1 MVCLLYGFSAFA
13 DDFSV
18 DGIYYNIT
26 SSQDLTCG
34 VAERPTSYYSGKM
47 IIPEEVVYDGIIYKV
62 TSIGDKAFYYCSG
75 LTSITLPNSV
85 TSIGGYA
92 FGGCSGLTSITLPNS
107 VTSIGDY
114 AFSDCSGLT
123 SITVPESVIS
133 IGFSALGPVRKV
145 IWLPNTP
152 PEGYIY
158 NSGRVNYVSNDNYDF
173 KGGTTYVYQHLSS
186 MFEAGGIVYVPVN
199 PAERTCDI
207 IDCSYSE
214 AANTVNVG
222 MTVVYKGISMNVL
235 NVRPYAFY
243 NNDFIKNLNISFKGA
258 IPMYAF
264 YSCENIPNVNL
275 NNDIT
280 DIGDYAFYGC
290 SSLVAATISNT
301 GNIGNSA
308 FLGCSSLTHA
318 TIENAG
324 SIGPSAF
331 SGCSVLSSINLRNT
345 GSVGFCA
352 FKNCLNV
359 ESLRIAPTVTY
370 ICDSVFYGCSKIGDV
385 TIEEADK
392 LDTFEE
398 ENKLNNATI
407 TFPDWTS
414 SSWSTSYEYSINV
427 WAGETLSFE
436 IWSSGE
442 SFGKLG
448 VFIDGLSV
456 ATITEG
462 GQTKVISQT
471 FETSQIVV
479 LKITLT
485 GYGSVGIR
493 NFRLLT
499 NPNPNPE
506 WIRLGSN
513 GSSPLFS
520 SCALDDVFIGRK
532 LSYNTSSGG
541 GYSPFYR
548 NTSLRAVTITDKE
561 TMIYDN
567 EFYGCTGLKS
577 IKVGNGVTSFG
588 KYAFSGCFA
597 IESLEFG
604 AHVESIGE
612 ESFSD
617 CTGLKTIISHNP
629 VPPVCG
635 TEALDDINKWECTLY
650 IPDTSME
657 AYKAADQWKNFF
669 FFENYDPTGITP
681 PVTTENKS
689 EEVARYDMSGN
700 RVTKDY
706 KGIVIIRYADGTRA
720 KVLNK

>member
-1 MVCLLYGFSAFA
+1 M
-13 DDFSV
+13 
-18 DGIYYNIT
+18 
-26 SSQDLTCG
+26 
-34 VAERPTSYYSGKM
+34 K
-47 IIPEEVVYDGIIYKV
+47 
-62 TSIGDKAFYYCSG
+62 
-75 LTSITLPNSV
+75 
-85 TSIGGYA
+85 
-92 FGGCSGLTSITLPNS
+92 
-107 VTSIGDY
+107 
-114 AFSDCSGLT
+114 
-123 SITVPESVIS
+123 
-133 IGFSALGPVRKV
+133 KV

-152 PEGYIY
+152 PDGYINTSY
-158 NSGRVNYVSNDNYDF
+158 YTNYDGSQKYYYERVNYVANDNYDF
-173 KGGTTYVYQHLSS
+173 EGGTTYVYQHLSS
-186 MFEAGGIVYVPVN
+186 MFESGGIVYVPVN
-199 PAERTCDI
+199 PAERTCDL

-222 MTVVYKGISMNVL
+222 NTVVYKGIYMNVL
-235 NVRPYAFY
+235 NVRPYASY

-280 DIGDYAFYGC
+280 DIGDYAFCGC
-290 SSLVAATISNT
+290 SSL
-301 GNIGNSA
+301 
-308 FLGCSSLTHA
+308 SSIDLR
-318 TIENAG
+318 NAG
-324 SIGPSAF
+324 SIGMSAF
-331 SGCSVLSSINLRNT
+331 RDCSNI
-345 GSVGFCA
+345 
-352 FKNCLNV
+352 
-359 ESLRIAPTVTY
+359 ESLRIAPTVTGIGDY
-370 ICDSVFYGCSKIGDV
+370 AFSGCSKIGDV
-385 TIEEADK
+385 TIEEADDN
-392 LDTFEE
+392 LDID
-398 ENKLNNATI
+398 TI
-407 TFPDWTS
+407 TFPDWKCSSYNFTS
-414 SSWSTSYEYSINV
+414 SHEYSINV
-427 WAGETLSFE
+427 QAGDTLSFE
-436 IWSSGE
+436 IWLDCSFVRGE
-442 SFGKLG
+442 LE
-448 VFIDGLSV
+448 VFINDSSIG
-456 ATITEG
+456 TISGHE
-462 GQTKVISQT
+462 QTQVFSQT
-471 FETSQIVV
+471 FGTPQTVV
-479 LKITLT
+479 LKVTATPIHNNNDKI
-485 GYGSVGIR
+485 GIR
-493 NFRLLT
+493 NIRLFT
-499 NPNPNPE
+499 RKP
-506 WIRLGSN
+506 IVLGSN

-520 SCALDDVFIGRK
+520 SCALDEVFIGRK
-532 LSYNTSSGG
+532 LSYNTSSGY

-577 IKVGNGVTSFG
+577 IKVGDGVTSFG

-612 ESFSD
+612 EAFSD

-681 PVTTENKS
+681 PVTTENKP